1 MVVAAFVTIVD
12 AGVESVVAENVFSAD
27 VVNEASLASI
37 MFWVSDSVFPADVT
51 IPLVLVL
58 SCDVAFVGHIAATL
72 LSGATPSWI
81 FCLLSCDESASRAP
95 VSKFP
100 TSVFMGLRASRSH
113 CTAPDANGA
122 H

>member
-1 MVVAAFVTIVD
+1 MLDAALFTIVAAG
-12 AGVESVVAENVFSAD
+12 AESVVAANVVSAA
-27 VVNEASLASI
+27 VVNEASLVSI
-37 MFWVSDSVFPADVT
+37 MLWVCDSVFPADVT

-58 SCDVAFVGHIAATL
+58 SCDVAFVGHMAATL
-72 LSGATPSWI
+72 LSGATPSSI

-100 TSVFMGLRASRSH
+100 TSVFMGLIASRSH